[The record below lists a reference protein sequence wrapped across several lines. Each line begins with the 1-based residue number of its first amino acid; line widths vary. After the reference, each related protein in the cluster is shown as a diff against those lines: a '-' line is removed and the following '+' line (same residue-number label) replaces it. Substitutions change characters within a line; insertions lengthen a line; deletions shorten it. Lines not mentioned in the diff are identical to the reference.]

1 MKRFAS
7 HRLYIPHLGLF
18 LKNYVVQ
25 LDEQTGAVTD
35 YYPFTEEISF
45 TEWLNGLIVLSYDSP
60 KISLYGT
67 QEQMSGLTVLFVDND
82 KKLRSLLPSE
92 DDNKLLTL
100 NAYYVTSFNV
110 SDMCFSDNS
119 IVVRLS

>member
-35 YYPFTEEISF
+35 YYPFT
-45 TEWLNGLIVLSYDSP
+45 GLIVLSYDSP

-67 QEQMSGLTVLFVDND
+67 QEQMSGSTVLFVDND

>member
-1 MKRFAS
+1 M
-7 HRLYIPHLGLF
+7 GLF
-18 LKNYVVQ
+18 LKNQVVQ
-25 LDEQTGAVTD
+25 LDEQTGAVTE
-35 YYPFTEEISF
+35 YCPFTEERSF

-60 KISLYGT
+60 KISLCGT
-67 QEQMSGLTVLFVDND
+67 PEQMPDSTVLFVDND
-82 KKLRSLLPSE
+82 KKLRSQLPSE